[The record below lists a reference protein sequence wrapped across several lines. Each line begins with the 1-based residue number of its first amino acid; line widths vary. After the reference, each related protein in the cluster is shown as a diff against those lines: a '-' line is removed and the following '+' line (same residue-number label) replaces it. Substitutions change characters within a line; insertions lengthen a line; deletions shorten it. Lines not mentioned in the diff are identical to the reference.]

1 MLEFEVKRMRKLILS
16 SGNPH
21 KVDELKKILANL
33 EIQVLTKD
41 EVGQGDLDV
50 IEDGDTLEANALKK
64 ARALA
69 EKVEGIVLADDTGL
83 FVDALNG
90 EPGVYSARY
99 AGEECSYQA
108 NNTKLLGALAGVA
121 PEKRTARFKTVIAL
135 IDEKGAEYI
144 IEGVCEGR
152 ILDEKKGSAGF
163 GYDPLFLPEG
173 YEQTFAELGE
183 DIKNKISHRAR
194 AIYLMRDKLAEILG

>member
-1 MLEFEVKRMRKLILS
+1 MRKLILS

>member
-1 MLEFEVKRMRKLILS
+1 MRKLILS

-108 NNTKLLGALAGVA
+108 NNIKLLGALAGVA

>member
-1 MLEFEVKRMRKLILS
+1 MRKLILS

-33 EIQVLTKD
+33 EIQVLTKG

-152 ILDEKKGSAGF
+152 ILEEKKGSAGF

>member
-1 MLEFEVKRMRKLILS
+1 MRKLILS

-41 EVGQGDLDV
+41 EVGQGELDV

-99 AGEECSYQA
+99 AGEECSYEA
-108 NNTKLLGALAGVA
+108 NNAKLLGALAGVA

>member
-1 MLEFEVKRMRKLILS
+1 MRKLILS

-41 EVGQGDLDV
+41 EVGQGNLDV

-99 AGEECSYQA
+99 AGEECSYEA
-108 NNTKLLGALAGVA
+108 NNAKLLGALAGVA

>member
-1 MLEFEVKRMRKLILS
+1 MRKLILS

-21 KVDELKKILANL
+21 KVDELKKILDNL

-152 ILDEKKGSAGF
+152 ILEEKKGSAGF

>member
-1 MLEFEVKRMRKLILS
+1 MRKLILS

-41 EVGQGDLDV
+41 EVGQGNLDV

-99 AGEECSYQA
+99 AGEECSYEA
-108 NNTKLLGALAGVA
+108 NNAKLLGALAGVA

-152 ILDEKKGSAGF
+152 ILEEKKGSAGF

>member
-1 MLEFEVKRMRKLILS
+1 MRKLILS

-41 EVGQGDLDV
+41 EVGQGELEV

-99 AGEECSYQA
+99 AGEECSYEA
-108 NNTKLLGALAGVA
+108 NNAKLLGALAGVA

>member
-1 MLEFEVKRMRKLILS
+1 MRKLILS

-99 AGEECSYQA
+99 AGEECSYEA
-108 NNTKLLGALAGVA
+108 NNAKLLGALAGVA

>member
-1 MLEFEVKRMRKLILS
+1 MRKLILS

-41 EVGQGDLDV
+41 EVGQGELEV

-99 AGEECSYQA
+99 AGEECSYEA
-108 NNTKLLGALAGVA
+108 NNAKLLGALAGVA

-194 AIYLMRDKLAEILG
+194 AIYLMRDKLTEILG

>member
-1 MLEFEVKRMRKLILS
+1 MRKLILS

-41 EVGQGDLDV
+41 EVGQGELDV

-99 AGEECSYQA
+99 AGEECSYEA
-108 NNTKLLGALAGVA
+108 NNAKLLGALAGVT

-194 AIYLMRDKLAEILG
+194 AIYLMRDKLTEILG

>member
-1 MLEFEVKRMRKLILS
+1 MRKLILS

-21 KVDELKKILANL
+21 KVDELKKILDNL

-41 EVGQGDLDV
+41 EVGQGNLDV

-99 AGEECSYQA
+99 AGEECSYEA
-108 NNTKLLGALAGVA
+108 NNAKLLGALAGVA

>member
-1 MLEFEVKRMRKLILS
+1 MRKLILS

-152 ILDEKKGSAGF
+152 ILEEKKGSAGF

>member
-1 MLEFEVKRMRKLILS
+1 MRKLILS

-21 KVDELKKILANL
+21 KVDELKKILDNL

-41 EVGQGDLDV
+41 EVGQGTLDV

-99 AGEECSYQA
+99 AGEECSYEA
-108 NNTKLLGALAGVA
+108 NNAKLLGALAGVA